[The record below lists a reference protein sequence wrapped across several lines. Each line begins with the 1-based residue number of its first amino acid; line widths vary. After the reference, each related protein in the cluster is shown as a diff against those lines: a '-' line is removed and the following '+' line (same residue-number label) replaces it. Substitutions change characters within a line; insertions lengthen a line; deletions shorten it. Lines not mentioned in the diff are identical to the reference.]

1 MNTLS
6 KAATV
11 ALLGM
16 ACARAFA
23 DDSSAYE
30 VTNLV
35 ANSAEYNPQIVD
47 PTMINA
53 WGIAL
58 RPPGAGGHIWIDDAR
73 FGNSVEY
80 IGDVAGMPLHQDGLT
95 SVELDTPAWTDKG
108 YDSVTGLV
116 YNSSSDVVGQPV
128 EFEVSGPADNDS
140 TNPPTVIPG
149 GTSGS
154 AKFVFVTK
162 NGTINAWRSNT
173 TTAMTSAPV
182 VVDYSKTSTFP
193 SYDAANPVYTGVA
206 MTQNTI
212 TANQVG
218 TAAGNHLF
226 ATDFRN
232 NTINVFN
239 DQWQDVSSSYH
250 FQTPSDVG
258 NLHPFN
264 VMDLSG
270 HLYVAYAQW
279 DPNSDE
285 GFEDVPGFGHLVE
298 YNEDGTLAK
307 DFNSGPLSADDGGD
321 LNSPWGIAIAPA
333 TFGKFGGDVLV
344 ANFGDNSIAAFDPST
359 GDFIDYLRD
368 ANGDKLDIDGIWGLA
383 FGNGVSLGDANS
395 LYFTAGPDSEQDGLF
410 GKVTL
415 AAPEPA
421 SLATL
426 LVPGMLFVKRRRA

>member
-1 MNTLS
+1 MKTLP
-6 KAATV
+6 KTV
-11 ALLGM
+11 AVVLLAV
-16 ACARAFA
+16 ACARTFA
-23 DDSSAYE
+23 DDSSVYE

-73 FGNSVEY
+73 YGNSVEY

-95 SVELDTPAWTDKG
+95 SVQLDTPAFTDKG
-108 YDSVTGLV
+108 YASVTGLV
-116 YNSSSDVVGQPV
+116 YNSSSDVTGQPN
-128 EFEVSGPADNDS
+128 EFVVSGPADNDS
-140 TNPPTVIPG
+140 TSPPTVIPG
-149 GTSGS
+149 GTTGS

-162 NGTINAWRSNT
+162 DGTINAWRSNT
-173 TTAMTSAPV
+173 ATAMTSAPV

-193 SYDAANPVYTGVA
+193 SYDPANPVYTGVA
-206 MTQNTI
+206 MTQNSI

-218 TAAGNHLF
+218 TAGGNHVF

-232 NTINVFN
+232 NVINVFN
-239 DQWQDVSSSYH
+239 DQWQDVTSSFH

-258 NLHPFN
+258 DLHPFN
-264 VMDLSG
+264 AMDLSG
-270 HLYVAYAQW
+270 HLYVVYAEW
-279 DPNSDE
+279 NPASDE
-285 GFEDVPGFGHLVE
+285 GFEDTPGFGHLVE
-298 YNEDGTLAK
+298 YNEDGTLVK
-307 DFNSGPLSADDGGD
+307 DFDSGQTSVDAGGH
-321 LNSPWGIAIAPA
+321 LNSPWGVAIAPT
-333 TFGKFGGDVLV
+333 TFGKYGGDVLV
-344 ANFGDNSIAAFDPST
+344 ANFGDNSIAAFDPTT
-359 GDFIDYLRD
+359 GNFIDYLRD
-368 ANGDKLDIDGIWGLA
+368 ASGNQLDIDGVWGLA

-395 LYFTAGPDSEQDGLF
+395 LYFTAGPDAEQDGLF

-426 LVPGMLFVKRRRA
+426 LLPAVLLLKRRR